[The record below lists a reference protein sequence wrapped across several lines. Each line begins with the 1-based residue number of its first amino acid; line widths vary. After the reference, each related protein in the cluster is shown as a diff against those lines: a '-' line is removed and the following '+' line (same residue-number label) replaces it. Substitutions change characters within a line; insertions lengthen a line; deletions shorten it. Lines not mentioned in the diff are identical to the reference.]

1 MKTNIINKTLALTA
15 AAIALMGATTACVND
30 NSLCV
35 EDQPGYE
42 EGKDVW
48 LTFTIKNQK
57 DATGR
62 SRADVPTDPLHP
74 DEDASADENYI
85 DPSDVTIMLADNNG
99 YIWKIW
105 NAGAGEIAVVA
116 DKNNQ
121 EYEFIT
127 KVNQDYFNY
136 ASGLNDI
143 PFTLLVVA
151 NTKGIGSGNN
161 DSYTPDD
168 FMQTPWS
175 LSQENRGFDF
185 PADWTP
191 SIADNRHI
199 PMSGLVKASMT
210 RASFEGA
217 TDQSKAVDMGTI
229 YLQRNIAKVRVVD
242 AIAKNGDADHVIT
255 AVTLTGAT
263 NRGSFI
269 PYMGDNTAAW
279 AGGTSVVEYATVKEA
294 AWYSATR
301 LHTLASVSYR
311 DDLKLV
317 DETTVGTYPAFR
329 SYITEYD
336 YDRGPTTEADRP
348 TLHITV
354 TGSDGTVTYDY
365 PVSNALGATDMAR
378 NHIYQFIVT
387 AVSSTGDLTINWTV
401 CDMDNP
407 DLIVIPPFGEVD
419 ESK

>member
-1 MKTNIINKTLALTA
+1 MKINIINKTLAFTV
-15 AAIALMGATTACVND
+15 AAIALMGVMTACVND

-57 DATGR
+57 DAPGR
-62 SRADVPTDPLHP
+62 SRAEVPTDPIHP
-74 DEDASADENYI
+74 DEDATADENYI

-136 ASGLNDI
+136 ASGLDEI

-151 NTKGIGSGNN
+151 NTKGIGSGNY
-161 DSYTPDD
+161 DSYTPND

-185 PADWTP
+185 PTDWTP
-191 SIADNRHI
+191 SIADKRHI

-210 RASFEGA
+210 RTSFEDA
-217 TDQSKAVDMGTI
+217 TDQSRAVDMGTI
-229 YLQRNIAKVRVVD
+229 YLQRNIAKIRVVD
-242 AIAKNGDADHVIT
+242 AIAKNGDTDHVIT

-269 PYMGDNTAAW
+269 PYMADNTVAW

-301 LHTLASVSYR
+301 LHTLAPLSYT
-311 DDLKLV
+311 DDLNLV
-317 DETTVGTYPAFR
+317 DETTVATYPAFR

-336 YDRGPTTEADRP
+336 YDRGPATDTDRP

-387 AVSSTGDLTINWTV
+387 AVSSETELSIQYCV
-401 CDMDNP
+401 CP
-407 DLIVIPPFGEVD
+407 WSEKGTTIPPFN
-419 ESK
+419 